1 VQPVLTFGRWQVET
15 VAIDRGSG
23 LREWIE
29 VRGGDETAYC
39 ATAAELQRLLRDR
52 GRTTTPAVRHGL
64 DLATFTEVDTIDDGC
79 E

>member
-1 VQPVLTFGRWQVET
+1 MQPVLTCGDWQVET
-15 VAIDRGSG
+15 VALDRGSG

-29 VRGGDETAYC
+29 VRGDGEVAYC
-39 ATAAELQRLLRDR
+39 ATAAELQRLLS
-52 GRTTTPAVRHGL
+52 RHGL